1 MLNDLKNN
9 LQGLLALAL
18 KSQFS
23 SEADVPAIELQVPAD
38 KKHGD
43 FSCNVAMK
51 SSKVLRKSPVAIA
64 DDFISC
70 IKDAISKSDIAHLIH
85 NVEVKAPG
93 FINFYVSS
101 DALYLI
107 LKEIFEKDADYG
119 KSDYGKG
126 KKIQI
131 EFVSAN
137 PTGPLSVAHARQA
150 VVGDVLGNIL
160 KAIGFDVA
168 KEYYV
173 NDGGNQINILGKSI
187 ELRALEHLGETV
199 EFPEEC
205 YQGEYIKD
213 MAELFLKD
221 NNVGSVEQVNQDALW
236 ADKVRE
242 FGVKYLL
249 DVIRAELSD
258 FGVNFDIWSYES
270 KVATKDLTSVIIE
283 HLRKKDFVY
292 EKDGALW
299 FKSTAFGDDKDRVV
313 KKSDGNFTYLAPDIV
328 YHKNKFDRGFDGL
341 INIWGP
347 DHHGYIPRI
356 KAAVQALGKDESA
369 LDVLIVQLATI
380 YRNGEVVSMS
390 TRKGQYIS
398 LREVMDEVGVDAARF
413 FFLMRHIKMHLEF
426 DLEFAKKQS
435 AENPVYY
442 IQYAHARVFSINE
455 KAYNLGIKVNSSD
468 FSLLKENE
476 EFELIKKL
484 GGFNDTLVFCY
495 EQLDP
500 YPLVSYL
507 QELATLFHKF
517 YDCHRVVDHENVEL
531 SSQRLA
537 LINAARIVLGDGL
550 DLLGVSA
557 PLKM

>member
-1 MLNDLKNN
+1 MLNSLKKN
-9 LQGLLALAL
+9 LQELLEESL
-18 KSQFS
+18 KPQFAD
-23 SEADVPAIELQVPAD
+23 EKDVPQVEFEVPAD
-38 KKHGD
+38 KKYGD

-51 SSKVLRKSPVAIA
+51 SAKVLRKSPIAIA
-64 DDFISC
+64 GDFLEC
-70 IKDAISKSDIAHLIH
+70 IEAAISKSDLAGLID

-101 DALYLI
+101 KALYLI
-107 LKEIFEKDADYG
+107 LKEIFEKKNEYG
-119 KSDYGKG
+119 KSDFGKG
-126 KKIQI
+126 KKLQI

-160 KAIGFDVA
+160 NAIGFDVA

-173 NDGGNQINILGKSI
+173 NDGGNQINILGRSI
-187 ELRALEHLGETV
+187 ELRALENLGSAV

-213 MAELFLKD
+213 MAELFLKE
-221 NNVGSVEQVNQDALW
+221 NNVTKVEQIDQDKDW
-236 ADKVRE
+236 ADKVRV
-242 FGVKYLL
+242 FGIEYLL

-258 FGVNFDIWSYES
+258 FGVNFDVWSYES
-270 KVATKDLTSVIIE
+270 KVATKELTAQNIEDLRE
-283 HLRKKDFVY
+283 KGFVY
-292 EKDGALW
+292 EEDGALW
-299 FKSTAFGDDKDRVV
+299 FKSTGFGDDKDRVV
-313 KKSDGNFTYLAPDIV
+313 KKSDGSFTYLAPDIV

-356 KAAVQALGKDESA
+356 KAAVQALGRDENA

-426 DLEFAKKQS
+426 DLELAKKQTS
-435 AENPVYY
+435 DNPVYY
-442 IQYAHARVFSINE
+442 IQYAHARVFSVNE
-455 KAYNLGIKVNSSD
+455 KAGIPGIKINSSD
-468 FSLLKENE
+468 FSLLKEVE

-484 GGFNDTLVFCY
+484 GSFNDALLCCY
-495 EQLDP
+495 SQLDP
-500 YPLVSYL
+500 YALISYL
-507 QELATLFHKF
+507 QELATSFHKF
-517 YDCHRVVDHENVEL
+517 YDCCRVVDTENMEL
-531 SSQRLA
+531 SAQRLA
-537 LINAARIVLGDGL
+537 LINAARIVLADGL
-550 DLLGVSA
+550 RLLGVSA
-557 PLKM
+557 PEKM